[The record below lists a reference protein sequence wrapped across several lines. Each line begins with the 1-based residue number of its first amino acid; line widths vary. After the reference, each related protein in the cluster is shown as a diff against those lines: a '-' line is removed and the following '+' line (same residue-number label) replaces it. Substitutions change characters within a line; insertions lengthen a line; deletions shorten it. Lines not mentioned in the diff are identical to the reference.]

1 MGAFKSWQILGK
13 FGEELKE
20 ERGRIEEVRGKGKN
34 KVAQV
39 DEGFMYVD
47 L

>member
-1 MGAFKSWQILGK
+1 MDGGLVRSSRGK
-13 FGEELKE
+13 GKN
-20 ERGRIEEVRGKGKN
+20 RGEVRGKGEN
-34 KVAQV
+34 RVARV

>member
-1 MGAFKSWQILGK
+1 MCD
-13 FGEELKE
+13 ELEE
-20 ERGRIEEVRGKGKN
+20 ERGRTEEERGKGKN
-34 KVAQV
+34 RMARV